1 MLLVPRRKN
10 AGQNRRS
17 STLFSFLSSLLTVT
31 NWSPLAPAEFL
42 PRRRVVRELLQ
53 GLATEESALTTAVND
68 QCGGIQLGNQHAT
81 QHLDRKQ
88 LVDHS
93 QQHLKQR
100 GGIAV
105 MRGAVTRGRD
115 IARHPLRYRVIVP
128 ADGVALSIGSRMIL
142 ALKGGPA
149 GGTAFSATLLSVHH

>member
-68 QCGGIQLGNQHAT
+68 QCGGFSSAIST
-81 QHLDRKQ
+81 QRNTWTENSL
-88 LVDHS
+88 LT
-93 QQHLKQR
+93 
-100 GGIAV
+100 I
-105 MRGAVTRGRD
+105 
-115 IARHPLRYRVIVP
+115 
-128 ADGVALSIGSRMIL
+128 LSSI
-142 ALKGGPA
+142 
-149 GGTAFSATLLSVHH
+149 